1 MSKTFGVGR
10 KDMHFKTEKR
20 LETILFLKTA
30 KTMRPDGLVV

>member
-1 MSKTFGVGR
+1 MGKTFGVGR

-20 LETILFLKTA
+20 SETILILKTA